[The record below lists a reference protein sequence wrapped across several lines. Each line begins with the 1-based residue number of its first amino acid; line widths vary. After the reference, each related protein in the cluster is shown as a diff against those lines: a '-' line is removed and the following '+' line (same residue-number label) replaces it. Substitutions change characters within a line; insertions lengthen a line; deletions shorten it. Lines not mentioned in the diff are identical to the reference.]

1 MRKRITT
8 EQMGLFEGL
17 TPGRVGKDARYA
29 NRGMDLERM
38 IEYANR
44 RYATKGEA
52 IIQKI
57 HTKILPIRDGQGKI
71 VTVRYDKSTVD
82 YMGRIGN
89 RPIAFEAKRGEGKRL
104 DLGRILP
111 QQLEF
116 LQAWGEDIGFV
127 LIALEGCEAAWV
139 VPTPFILGAVAARQA
154 GGPRR
159 VSWRGMG
166 WTATGLASIREA
178 DMMDA
183 WRVPIGPGGIE
194 YLSAVR
200 RIWG

>member
-1 MRKRITT
+1 MSKRAAI
-8 EQMGLFEGL
+8 EQMGLFQGIA
-17 TPGRVGKDARYA
+17 PGGAGKDGRYA

-38 IEYANR
+38 IEYANK
-44 RYATKGEA
+44 RYAANGEA

-71 VTVRYDKSTVD
+71 VTVRYEKSTVD
-82 YMGRIGN
+82 YMGRMGG

-111 QQLEF
+111 NQLDF
-116 LQAWGEDIGFV
+116 LRAWGEEIGFV

-139 VPTPFILGAVAARQA
+139 VPAPFVLGAVAAHQA
-154 GGPRR
+154 GAPRR

-178 DMMDA
+178 DMLEA

-194 YLSAVR
+194 YLGTVR